1 MRKLKIVHIQKA
13 VLSTGRAPL
22 RLHNAFEEENI
33 ESSILSMDFDV
44 NLTDR
49 VTEAGR
55 KPRVISRV
63 HGFLHSFIT
72 RKVKKKFGLF
82 SFPILGSDISDN
94 KLIQEADIIYIHW
107 VQGGFLNLSGYRRI
121 AKLGKPV
128 VVFMHDMWTITG
140 GCHHSFTCDKFKTK
154 CFDCQ
159 MFPEKNL
166 IDWPAIEFKR
176 KLKLFKDF
184 ENLYFVSPSKWLF
197 NCAKESFLTREK
209 PVFRI
214 PNVIDNMLFKPL
226 NKTVTRQILNLETDS
241 TIIAFGAESILSP
254 YKGWTELQKGLEI
267 LAKNQYLRNIIILI
281 FGSGYNKQIAD
292 SIPFK
297 TRFLGFLKDE
307 FSTSIVYNASDV
319 FVTPS
324 LADNL
329 PTTILE
335 SLSCGTPVVGFE
347 VGGIPDMIVHKK
359 NGYLAKYRDAEDL
372 ANGIRFCLENNI
384 KGHLLPEFE
393 RSLLIRQHMELMNTM
408 ISEKNKSPI

>member
-1 MRKLKIVHIQKA
+1 MRKLKVVHIQKA

-128 VVFMHDMWTITG
+128 VIFMHDMWTITG
-140 GCHHSFTCDKFKTK
+140 GCHHSFTCNKYKTK

-159 MFPEKNL
+159 MFPEKKL

-197 NCAKESFLTREK
+197 NCAKESFLTRDK
-209 PVFRI
+209 PVFHI
-214 PNVIDNMLFKPL
+214 PNIVDNNLFKPVRK
-226 NKTVTRQILNLETDS
+226 NTARQVLNLKENV
-241 TIIAFGAESILSP
+241 TIVAFGAFSISSP
-254 YKGWTELQKGLEI
+254 YKGWPELLKALKI
-267 LAKNQYLRNIIILI
+267 LSEYGNFKDLTVLI
-281 FGSGYNKQIAD
+281 FGGGYNKDIAD

-297 TRFLGFLKDE
+297 TRFMGFLKDE
-307 FSTSIVYNASDV
+307 YSTVLVYNAIDV

-329 PTTILE
+329 PTTVLE
-335 SLSCGTPVVGFE
+335 CQSCGTPVVGFD

-359 NGYLAKYRDAEDL
+359 NGYLARYRDAEDL
-372 ANGIRFCLENNI
+372 AEGIKFCLESKI
-384 KGHLLPEFE
+384 RGKLLPEFE
-393 RSLLIRQHMELMNTM
+393 KTNILKTHFDLINSVKR
-408 ISEKNKSPI
+408 